1 MPHGAVVSDS
11 SPSRSPG
18 NNVPGSTP
26 FASYK
31 GFDLYPLVYRNRP
44 EQAWPRTRPDNSF
57 QASIVICREGY
68 RPGEDHARVFPLGQS
83 RWENIGSARR
93 GALQFGEDIING
105 LVAGESVA
113 SL

>member
-1 MPHGAVVSDS
+1 MSDS

-31 GFDLYPLVYRNRP
+31 GFDLYPLVYRHQP
-44 EQAWPRTRPDNSF
+44 QQAWPRTKPDNSF
-57 QASIVICREGY
+57 LASIVICREGY
-68 RPGEDHARVFPLGQS
+68 RPGEDHARVFRVGQS
-83 RWENIGSARR
+83 RWENIGTARR
-93 GALQFGEDIING
+93 GALQFGEDIIDG
-105 LVAGESVA
+105 LVAGETVA

>member
-1 MPHGAVVSDS
+1 MSDS

-18 NNVPGSTP
+18 NNVPGTTP

-31 GFDLYPLVYRNRP
+31 GFDLYPLVYRNRS